1 MLNFVTKT
9 IHIRQ
14 VYINWR
20 LKMGINMFPLKM
32 NVAESGQ
39 VAMLSPSTFRKLLG
53 IIHVKSYTRVRT
65 KQQDIIQE

>member
-1 MLNFVTKT
+1 
-9 IHIRQ
+9 
-14 VYINWR
+14 
-20 LKMGINMFPLKM
+20 MGINMFPLKM